1 MTRDY
6 VLWFSPRCS
15 SCQRALALLR
25 ERGIEPELR
34 RYLEEPPT
42 AEEIE
47 ALLGKLGL
55 PAHAVARTKEDEY
68 QVLRLSERT
77 PREEMIQALVRHPR
91 ILERPILV
99 HGDRAVVTRPPERVL
114 ELVPIAPSPLA

>member
-1 MTRDY
+1 MPSDY
-6 VLWFSPRCS
+6 VLWYNPRCS

-25 ERGIEPELR
+25 EKGIEPELR

-42 AEEIE
+42 AAEVED
-47 ALLGKLGL
+47 LLRKLDL
-55 PAHAVARTKEDEY
+55 SPHAVARAKEDEY

-77 PREEMIQALVRHPR
+77 PPEEMVQAFVQHPR

-99 HGDRAVVTRPPERVL
+99 HGDRAVVARPPERVL
-114 ELVPIAPSPLA
+114 ELVPIEPAPPA

>member
-1 MTRDY
+1 MPRDY
-6 VLWFSPRCS
+6 VLWYNPRCS

-25 ERGIEPELR
+25 EKGIEPELR

-42 AEEIE
+42 AAELED
-47 ALLGKLGL
+47 LLRRLGL

-77 PREEMIQALVRHPR
+77 PHDGLVQAFVHHPR

-99 HGDRAVVTRPPERVL
+99 HGDRAVVARPPERVL
-114 ELVPIAPSPLA
+114 ELVPIAPAPPA

>member
-1 MTRDY
+1 MSRDY
-6 VLWFSPRCS
+6 TLWFNPRCS

-25 ERGIEPELR
+25 ERGIEPDLR

-42 AEEIE
+42 PEEI
-47 ALLGKLGL
+47 AAVLRKLGL
-55 PAHAVARTKEDEY
+55 PPHAVARAKEDEY

-77 PREEMIQALVRHPR
+77 PTDEMIRALCEHPR

-99 HGDRAVVTRPPERVL
+99 HGERAVVARPPERVL
-114 ELVPIAPSPLA
+114 ELVPPGGGSG